1 MKPTS
6 VPNCSL
12 YYSSELAA
20 AAEADR
26 LALEELQK
34 EGDKATRN
42 VLLAQREEDMALRDL
57 KEAEDALK
65 AAKNAGLNSRTRF
78 QLMQSLFKIFLNC
91 FSIDKL
97 KLLSSQPPLRG
108 HGKDKGGIRAEGC
121 RGREG

>member
-42 VLLAQREEDMALRDL
+42 VLLAQRVEDMALRDL
-57 KEAEDALK
+57 KEAGDVLK
-65 AAKNAGLNSRTRF
+65 AAKNAGS
-78 QLMQSLFKIFLNC
+78 
-91 FSIDKL
+91 
-97 KLLSSQPPLRG
+97 
-108 HGKDKGGIRAEGC
+108 
-121 RGREG
+121 

>member
-12 YYSSELAA
+12 YSSELAA

-42 VLLAQREEDMALRDL
+42 VLLAQGVEDMALRDL
-57 KEAEDALK
+57 KEAGDVLK
-65 AAKNAGLNSRTRF
+65 AAKNAGS
-78 QLMQSLFKIFLNC
+78 
-91 FSIDKL
+91 
-97 KLLSSQPPLRG
+97 
-108 HGKDKGGIRAEGC
+108 
-121 RGREG
+121 